1 MSSDTSPPAR
11 TRTLDPITL
20 EIIIARLQELVTTME
35 HLLFHSG
42 YSTILRESHDGS
54 CALCA
59 PDGLCVEGSGGPLHL
74 YSYYYTVRSV
84 LDRYPLDAMRDGD
97 CFISNDPYLGGTLHV
112 PDVIIVTP
120 IFVDGAIIGF
130 SVSHAH
136 KPDLGGLVPGSS
148 GAGSREIFHEGLIL
162 PAVKFWTKDGVIP
175 EVLEIIKHNCRIP
188 EIIEGDLRA
197 QVGCTLVGAEQVKAL
212 CAEYGAET
220 IKAAFPAIMALSE
233 KRLRDGIAAWPDGE
247 SEAEAMVDHDGVDLD
262 KPLRIHVKVT
272 KQGSDITFDYSA
284 TADQVKGPTNLRPQ
298 ASHVAAVMALVTML
312 DPTIPFNDGL
322 RRPIDFINPEGKI
335 TNPRWPAPVNSYFG
349 LANVLYNVCNS
360 ALAKFNPARAI
371 APPGLG
377 IGAIAIGYDENRT
390 GRKAVQYE
398 LFPVGQGAK
407 AEHDGSSGT
416 VGFLNVTPNTP
427 IEVIETEFPVRV
439 RRYEWVEDSAGIGLH
454 RGGMGNRKEYE
465 LLGNATT
472 TFRLGHQFKY
482 GGWGILGGG
491 GPAPLRG
498 TINTGTNRE
507 RALKPLETVRMES
520 GDTFVVEMPG
530 GGGLGNPR
538 ERAADAVLDDVL
550 NGYVSLVAAERDY
563 GVAIDPG
570 TMKIDR
576 DKTLALRRA

>member
-1 MSSDTSPPAR
+1 MSDQTMQKTPAK
-11 TRTLDPITL
+11 LDPITL

-54 CALCA
+54 CALCT
-59 PDGLCVEGSGGPLHL
+59 PEGLCVEGSGGPLHL

-84 LDRYPLDAMRDGD
+84 LDLYPIGTMQDGD
-97 CFISNDPYLGGTLHV
+97 CYISNDPYLGGTLHV

-120 IFVDGAIIGF
+120 IFVGDEVIGF

-136 KPDLGGLVPGSS
+136 KPDVGGLVPGSS
-148 GAGSREIFHEGLIL
+148 GAGSREIFHEGLVL
-162 PAVKFWTKDGVIP
+162 PGVKFWTKAGVIS
-175 EVLEIIKHNCRIP
+175 EVLEIIKRNCRLP

-197 QVGCTLVGAEQVKAL
+197 QVGCTAVGAEQVRTL
-212 CAEYGAET
+212 CAEYGVET
-220 IKAAFPAIMALSE
+220 IKAAFPEIMALSE
-233 KRLRDGIAAWPDGE
+233 RRLRDGIAAWPDGE
-247 SEAEAMVDHDGVDLD
+247 SEAEATVDHDGVDLD
-262 KPLRIHVKVT
+262 KPLRIHVKVV
-272 KQGSDITFDYSA
+272 KKGRDITFDFSA
-284 TADQVKGPTNLRPQ
+284 TNDQVKGPTNLRPQ

-322 RRPIDFINPEGKI
+322 RRPINFINPEGKI

-360 ALAKFNPARAI
+360 ALAKFNPERAI

-377 IGAIAIGYDENRT
+377 IGAIAIGYDENRS

-407 AEHDGSSGT
+407 FEHDGSSGT

-439 RRYEWVEDSAGIGLH
+439 RRYEWVEDSAGVGSH

-491 GPAPLRG
+491 APNTVRG
-498 TINTGTNRE
+498 SINAGTDRE
-507 RALKPLETVRMES
+507 VAMKPLETVRMQS
-520 GDTFVVEMPG
+520 GDTFIVEMPG
-530 GGGLGNPR
+530 GGGLGNPH
-538 ERAADAVLDDVL
+538 ERPAADVLEDVL
-550 NGYVSLVAAERDY
+550 NGYVSLDAAERDY
-563 GVAIDPG
+563 GVAIDRG
-570 TMKIDR
+570 TMTIDQT
-576 DKTLALRRA
+576 KTASLRRS